1 MDWQD
6 HLNDVVERFN
16 EKSRGIMKVSC
27 WLSFKR
33 RKELV
38 ESSLVSILRYGIEL
52 TSGGSK
58 KITERL
64 ERLQSQ
70 AARLVLQRG
79 RRQWSRSEGLK
90 TLGWLTIP
98 QMAVEASM
106 RTFLKI
112 LQTKRPQSIYE
123 WITDQN
129 GEIRTMSSAEVK
141 RMTIIRRKS
150 WLIRCLRWAKWLP
163 TDLKKGDITKEGK
176 KRRLKK
182 WVRKIIPPQGDKV
195 YHGKILPD
203 LVMEKGRQ
211 TEEEFENPDTWLRG
225 ELEQISQYTE
235 ILHLGE
241 MEM

>member
-1 MDWQD
+1 M
-6 HLNDVVERFN
+6 
-16 EKSRGIMKVSC
+16 KSYC
-27 WLSFKR
+27 
-33 RKELV
+33 
-38 ESSLVSILRYGIEL
+38 IEL

-79 RRQWSRSEGLK
+79 RRNWSRSEGLK

-112 LQTKRPQSIYE
+112 MQTKRPQSIYE
-123 WITDQN
+123 WITDQD
-129 GEIRTMSSAEVK
+129 GEIRTVSTAEIK
-141 RMTIIRRKS
+141 RMTIFRRKS

-163 TDLKKGDITKEGK
+163 AELKNGDITKEGK

-182 WVRKIIPPQGDKV
+182 WIRTIIPPQGDKV
-195 YHGKILPD
+195 YHGKMLPE
-203 LVMEKGRQ
+203 LVTEERRQ
-211 TEEEFENPDTWLRG
+211 TEEEVENPDTWLRG
-225 ELEQISQYTE
+225 ELEQSLQNVE
-235 ILHLGE
+235 IFHLEE
-241 MEM
+241 MEMGELNSQGRG